1 MKITRL
7 PDVSKEILYR
17 LLEKSIYTVEELLP
31 QTHESLMPRLED
43 EILTQDVLGFLRETA
58 MQLLS
63 QDERVVEQ
71 TYPDMHSLCAPEL
84 KMSLLPLSDYLK
96 KKISSTEPNIKFFD
110 AYSVSPVMRIAF
122 SEYLGI
128 SEKTANKLFVYVKLL
143 ESYEEDRE
151 DFDIEFTRSLFTKL
165 ETIPDID
172 TNRMLKLR
180 EAFVYTIGDLEDSLS
195 STPEMEK
202 LIAETKF
209 NADIL
214 KDILKTALAAEL
226 PPETPEEIKQR
237 FTIDPLPIM
246 YDIVG
251 MAPAEIEEIWKGES
265 KESVPLQ
272 TLEVFRTKTQTKKL
286 RDSTKM
292 LQKTKASMI
301 FLSEMAD
308 FMMIPTMT
316 PFDAEKLIGRGI
328 HSVKDLAKTDIFYDG
343 VIRDVS
349 FGMASER
356 VIPYIIAAR
365 EIHTE
370 YESEY
375 DVSDKTESDAE
386 EVLSDG
392 KISLSE
398 MLTQIGKG
406 IGQAQR
412 ELDMTAL
419 EMQKEILKNREMAE
433 YGLQPTWFTMP
444 EIDFSLKME
453 YNVTRT
459 ENEDGTLT
467 SKQVDITPI
476 NAKYKNMFTSAVKEE
491 SSLKIKFVPVPPIE
505 AFVQR
510 REVPDMIGMTAE
522 EARAALAE
530 SGIRAIVYTALYLPS
545 EYPVGDDR
553 TEVVHQ
559 SVKPG
564 EYLGIGEMLFVLTV
578 FRRRAR
584 AA

>member
-7 PDVSKEILYR
+7 PDVSKEILHR

-31 QTHESLMPRLED
+31 QTHESLTPRLED
-43 EILTQDVLGFLRETA
+43 EILTQDVLGHLRETA

-63 QDERVVEQ
+63 QEETVVDQ

-84 KMSLLPLSDYLK
+84 KMSLLPLSAYLK
-96 KKISSTEPNIKFFD
+96 KKISSKEPNIKFFD

-122 SEYLGI
+122 SEHLGI
-128 SEKTANKLFVYVKLL
+128 SEKMANKLFVYVKLL

-165 ETIPDID
+165 ETIPGID
-172 TNRMLKLR
+172 TNRMLKLQ
-180 EAFVYTIGDLEDSLS
+180 EAFVYTIGDLENSLS
-195 STPEMEK
+195 SAPEMEK

-246 YDIVG
+246 YDILG
-251 MAPAEIEEIWKGES
+251 IAPAEIKEIWKADATAE
-265 KESVPLQ
+265 LQ
-272 TLEVFRTKTQTKKL
+272 TLEAFQAKRKTKEL
-286 RDSTKM
+286 YESTK
-292 LQKTKASMI
+292 LTLKTKSALN

-308 FMMIPTMT
+308 FMTIPTMT

-328 HSVKDLAKTDIFYDG
+328 HSVRDLAKIDIFYDG

-349 FGMASER
+349 FGMPSER

-365 EIHTE
+365 EIHAG
-370 YESEY
+370 YENEDEVLDETMSA
-375 DVSDKTESDAE
+375 AE
-386 EVLSDG
+386 ELLLDG

-398 MLTQIGKG
+398 MLMQLGKG

-444 EIDFSLKME
+444 EIDFTLKME
-453 YNVTRT
+453 YAVTRT
-459 ENEDGTLT
+459 GTEEGTLAP
-467 SKQVDITPI
+467 KRVDIIPI
-476 NAKYKNMFTSAVKEE
+476 NATYKQLMSSDMKEE
-491 SSLKIKFVPVPPIE
+491 SSLIIKFVPVPPVE

-510 REVPDMIGMTAE
+510 RKVPNMIGMTTE
-522 EARAALAE
+522 EAKAALVE
-530 SGIRAIVYTALYLPS
+530 SGIRAIVYTALYLPP

-553 TEVVHQ
+553 TEVTHQ
-559 SVKPG
+559 SIESG
-564 EYLGIGEMLFVLTV
+564 EYLGIGEMLFVLAE
-578 FRRRAR
+578 FRKRAR
-584 AA
+584 VA